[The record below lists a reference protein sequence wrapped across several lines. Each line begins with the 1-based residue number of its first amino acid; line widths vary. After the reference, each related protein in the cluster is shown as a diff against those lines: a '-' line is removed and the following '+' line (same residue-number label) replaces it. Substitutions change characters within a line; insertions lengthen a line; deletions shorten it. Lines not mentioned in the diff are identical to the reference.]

1 MQTNSTSGG
10 QLWKARPPPE
20 KPGGAEPAEWG
31 PVSLGVVPPGRTSG
45 PDDRN
50 QPWGGQAE
58 HVPTHA
64 SPYVL
69 LRHVDNRPWG
79 SGGSRESWLPHSILP
94 WVSLEEKAS
103 DPHLCF
109 LWGVNCSLA
118 GTWEGSR
125 CPRGVR
131 RCLGAE
137 HSGLESAPPPTPGR
151 AGSEPGSPPQV
162 SKAAWVGMGQRTA
175 ALVPPCTSQPVHQFP
190 HPPTL
195 TFSPRV
201 PFSPFGPCGDRKEIV
216 YHKQNMS
223 PASWRPR
230 ASGTGLE

>member
-1 MQTNSTSGG
+1 M
-10 QLWKARPPPE
+10 
-20 KPGGAEPAEWG
+20 
-31 PVSLGVVPPGRTSG
+31 
-45 PDDRN
+45 
-50 QPWGGQAE
+50 
-58 HVPTHA
+58 PTHA

-109 LWGVNCSLA
+109 LWGVNCSSA

-125 CPRGVR
+125 YPRGVR

-137 HSGLESAPPPTPGR
+137 HSGLESAPPQPQAGQALSLDPHPKSPRPHGWAWGR
-151 AGSEPGSPPQV
+151 
-162 SKAAWVGMGQRTA
+162 GQ
-175 ALVPPCTSQPVHQFP
+175 QPWSRHAP
-190 HPPTL
+190 ANPSINSHTPPTL